1 MIEPNLSELEGQL
14 GLTFANP
21 RLLEQAFCHR
31 SFVHEKPDL
40 AMASNERLEF
50 LGDAVLG
57 FLAAEYLYAAYPEL
71 SEGELTELRA
81 ALVRGETLAQRAK
94 SLGLGEYLRLG
105 RGEEASGGRQRQ
117 ALLAATFE
125 ALLAAILLDRGLEAV
140 RRFLHPFLEPEAQRA
155 IAEQATRDFKSRLQE
170 LAQAER
176 RQTPYY
182 RTLAAQGPD
191 HDRLFWVEVLVGG
204 ISLATGVGKSKQA
217 AEQEAA
223 RHALERWV
231 QEKRAWR

>member
-1 MIEPNLSELEGQL
+1 MTEPNLSDLEGRL
-14 GLTFANP
+14 GLTFADQ
-21 RLLEQAFCHR
+21 RLLEQAVCHR
-31 SFVHEKPDL
+31 SFIHEKPDL
-40 AMASNERLEF
+40 ATASNERLEF

-57 FLAAEYLYAAYPEL
+57 LLAAQYLYTAYPTL
-71 SEGELTELRA
+71 SEGDLTELRA
-81 ALVRGETLAQRAK
+81 ALVRGETLDRWAK
-94 SLGLGEYLRLG
+94 SLRLGEYLRLG

-125 ALLAAILLDRGLEAV
+125 ALLAAILLDRGLETV
-140 RRFLHPFLEPEAQRA
+140 RRFLHPFLELEAQRA
-155 IAEQATRDFKSRLQE
+155 LAAQATRDFKSRLQE

-176 RQTPYY
+176 RQTPSY

-191 HDRLFWVEVLVGG
+191 HDKLFSVEVLVGG

-223 RHALERWV
+223 KRALERWA
-231 QEKRAWR
+231 QEKHAWR